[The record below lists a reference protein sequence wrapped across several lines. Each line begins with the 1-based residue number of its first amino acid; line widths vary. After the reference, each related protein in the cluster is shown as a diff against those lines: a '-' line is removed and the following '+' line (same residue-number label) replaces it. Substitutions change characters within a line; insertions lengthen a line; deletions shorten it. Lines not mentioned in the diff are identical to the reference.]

1 MLIFLSN
8 SATKRSNQVKLYMHV
23 SFRLLIHLVYQGV
36 DETSRTIPL
45 PLTGQLIPAGAESG
59 SYFFLM
65 LGGSAVLNFQNLF
78 ELKKISGDLKMNK

>member
-45 PLTGQLIPAGAESG
+45 PLTGQLIPASRGGARKL
-59 SYFFLM
+59 FFLM
-65 LGGSAVLNFQNLF
+65 LGRSAVLNF
-78 ELKKISGDLKMNK
+78 